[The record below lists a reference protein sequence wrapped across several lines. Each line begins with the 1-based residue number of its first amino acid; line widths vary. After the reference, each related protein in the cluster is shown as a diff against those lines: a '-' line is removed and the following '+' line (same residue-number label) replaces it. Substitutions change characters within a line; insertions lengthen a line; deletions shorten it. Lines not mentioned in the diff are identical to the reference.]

1 MNLAEV
7 GQSTMRGYR
16 KMWLREAAFA
26 DIAALALQSA
36 EYKKFLA
43 NKEKIMG
50 KGPTL
55 KSRNARQKATEK
67 RFIQQIDDV
76 LMRGNL
82 EAEAEKQVGQIFMPS
97 QRDKHKAPRNP
108 KKQVGQIFM
117 PSQRDKHKAPKENE
131 TA

>member
-7 GQSTMRGYR
+7 GQSAMRGYR

-82 EAEAEKQVGQIFMPS
+82 EAEAEKQVGQIFMPVVEILVS
-97 QRDKHKAPRNP
+97 LKPTYCSCAPRF
-108 KKQVGQIFM
+108 QFAQDESG
-117 PSQRDKHKAPKENE
+117 
-131 TA
+131 